1 MSPDEIAV
9 MDNSKCILQVQGIR
23 PFFSDKYDITRH
35 PQYKKLS
42 DYHSKN
48 RFDVKRY
55 LSHYLKVQNE
65 DQHEVYEVEMEW
77 FCRKK
82 ENTGKCKGAMLYYK

>member
-23 PFFSDKYDITRH
+23 PFFSDKYDITHH

-42 DYHSKN
+42 DFNSKN
-48 RFDVKRY
+48 RFDVKQY
-55 LSHYLKVQNE
+55 LSRHLKVQNE
-65 DQHEVYEVEMEW
+65 DQYEVFEVEI
-77 FCRKK
+77 
-82 ENTGKCKGAMLYYK
+82 E

>member
-9 MDNSKCILQVQGIR
+9 MDNDKCILQVQGIR

-42 DYHSKN
+42 DYNSKN

-55 LSHYLKVQNE
+55 LSHRLKVQNE
-65 DQHEVYEVEMEW
+65 DQYEVFEVDIE
-77 FCRKK
+77 
-82 ENTGKCKGAMLYYK
+82 

>member
-9 MDNSKCILQVQGIR
+9 MDNDKCILQVQGMR

-42 DYHSKN
+42 DYNQRN
-48 RFDVKRY
+48 RFDVQQY
-55 LSHYLKVQNE
+55 LSHRLKVQIE
-65 DQHEVYEVEMEW
+65 DQYEVFEVEL
-77 FCRKK
+77 
-82 ENTGKCKGAMLYYK
+82 E

>member
-9 MDNSKCILQVQGIR
+9 MDNDKCILQVQGIR

-42 DYHSKN
+42 DYNQKN
-48 RFDVKRY
+48 QFDVKRY
-55 LSHYLKVQNE
+55 LSHCLKVQNE
-65 DQHEVYEVEMEW
+65 DQYEVFEVEV
-77 FCRKK
+77 
-82 ENTGKCKGAMLYYK
+82 E

>member
-48 RFDVKRY
+48 RFDVKQY
-55 LSHYLKVQNE
+55 LSHYLEVQNE
-65 DQHEVYEVEMEW
+65 DQYEVFEVEV
-77 FCRKK
+77 
-82 ENTGKCKGAMLYYK
+82 E

>member
-1 MSPDEIAV
+1 MYSSGE
-9 MDNSKCILQVQGIR
+9 GIW

-42 DYHSKN
+42 DYNSKN

-55 LSHYLKVQNE
+55 LSHYLKVQNG
-65 DQHEVYEVEMEW
+65 DQHEVYEVEM
-77 FCRKK
+77 
-82 ENTGKCKGAMLYYK
+82 G

>member
-65 DQHEVYEVEMEW
+65 DQHEVYEVEME
-77 FCRKK
+77 
-82 ENTGKCKGAMLYYK
+82 